1 MVRGNSSLSDEQREA
16 AVVLFESGYGWRAVA
31 RRLGVGPKAVE
42 RLHNLWRVRGRG
54 ALVTKSTRQVYSFE
68 VKCAIVQRFLAG
80 ETSIA
85 LAQAYALST
94 PKLVE
99 AWVRTYRDDGED
111 GLRPKPKGR
120 PTQEPAPPVGEES
133 ELERLRR
140 ENERLR
146 AEVAY
151 LGKLKALM
159 SHERR

>member
-1 MVRGNSSLSDEQREA
+1 MPGRSSLSEGQREA
-16 AVVLFESGYGWRAVA
+16 AVALFESGLGWRAVA

-42 RLHNLWRVRGRG
+42 RLHILWRVRGRG
-54 ALVTKSTRQVYSFE
+54 ALVAKTTRQVYAFE
-68 VKCAIVQRFLAG
+68 VKWAIVQRFLAG

-85 LAQAYALST
+85 LAQAYGLSS
-94 PKLVE
+94 PKLV
-99 AWVRTYRDDGED
+99 AGWVRTYRVQGED
-111 GLRPKPKGR
+111 GLRPKPSGH
-120 PTQEPAPPVGEES
+120 PTRDPVVPVGEES

-151 LGKLKALM
+151 LGKLTALM